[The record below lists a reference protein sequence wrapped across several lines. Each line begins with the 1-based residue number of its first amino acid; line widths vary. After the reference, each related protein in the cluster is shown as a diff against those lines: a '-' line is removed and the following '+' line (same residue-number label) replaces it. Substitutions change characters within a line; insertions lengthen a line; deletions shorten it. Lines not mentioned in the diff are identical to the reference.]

1 MRKLISFIFL
11 CSFTGLIFA
20 EKKADVFV
28 RELKLRFLDSETGVP
43 VKGLKVYNIITT
55 EKLVYSYFFG
65 IPSLCIGGKSYDL
78 NHFVEQYET
87 DSNGEVVIKER
98 HIFVKKSRSLES
110 QTIVVNT
117 ECLDKKLSDYDKGNY
132 LKWIRWDKPD
142 VKGYTFTPNKKYK
155 NVSLYFKINSNGEN
169 ETLDYLQTFYF
180 CYDLPFQTKN
190 GYYIK
195 YKSFEHSPETI
206 EIKIQQ
212 R

>member
-11 CSFTGLIFA
+11 FSITGLLFA

-78 NHFVEQYET
+78 NHFAE
-87 DSNGEVVIKER
+87 
-98 HIFVKKSRSLES
+98 H
-110 QTIVVNT
+110 
-117 ECLDKKLSDYDKGNY
+117 
-132 LKWIRWDKPD
+132 
-142 VKGYTFTPNKKYK
+142 
-155 NVSLYFKINSNGEN
+155 
-169 ETLDYLQTFYF
+169 F

-212 R
+212 RQMGPLLSEKVLNED